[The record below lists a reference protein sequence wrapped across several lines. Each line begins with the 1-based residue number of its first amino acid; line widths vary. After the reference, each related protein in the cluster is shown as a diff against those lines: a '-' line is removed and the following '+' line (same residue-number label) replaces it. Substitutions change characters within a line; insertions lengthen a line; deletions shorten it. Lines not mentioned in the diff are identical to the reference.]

1 MSDAQAFAVEIE
13 QFAMGEFEDSVDSL
27 ADLVA
32 ATDLTFTGTLVDV
45 RPSVEV
51 DMEPILDDDDPLV
64 FVDLVVTV
72 DDVMAGDPGRS
83 ADGPLLVPSPIGCDQ
98 NAEQL
103 AALLPPEGLPVFGS
117 LVGGAVND
125 EGAGVYAN
133 PDPNG
138 LLVADSMTGPMYRFG
153 EQPAT
158 SAFGTSTISAV
169 VEAVRAVPAQG

>member
-13 QFAMGEFEDSVDSL
+13 QCAMGQLENAVDSL

-32 ATDLTFTGTLVDV
+32 TTDITFVGRLVDV

-51 DMEPILDDDDPLV
+51 DMEPTLDDDEPLV

-72 DDVMAGDPGRS
+72 DDVLAGDAGSS
-83 ADGPLLVPSPIGCDQ
+83 ADGPVLVPSPIGCDQ
-98 NAEQL
+98 DAEQL

-138 LLVADSMTGPMYRFG
+138 LLVADSMTGPVYRFG

-158 SAFGTSTISAV
+158 SAFGARTISAV
-169 VEAVRAVPAQG
+169 VDAVQAVPAEG